1 MSEYKL
7 NDVLDYISKPI
18 QQYHTQKN
26 DFSSDP
32 SANNLTLEN
41 NDLGFI
47 SSLIFSLIS
56 SSNNKKNTNNLFINT
71 DDLLQNLKNEHD
83 ENTPKNIAKI
93 NQIYKT
99 LETQLIHNLINFL
112 NDLDDI
118 QVNVIYVNN
127 LYTPKDESFLK
138 NIASIQQFHNTSNK
152 TQTLKHQICLFIPKF
167 EDDLITGTEIQK
179 RCSMKIDHY
188 FNRIQQFNSDSQVN
202 NLKLQSIGIVI
213 SNIELLNKN
222 MFLKKKFWLSCSGG
236 ATIEFLNKF
245 HDLNI
250 VENKAKKLF
259 NFFLVYMTTCWQPFK
274 SPISKT
280 FNNKLKQYIL
290 DIVVHLRLQRFSQQ
304 GRGGGISSM
313 SLNDMIQVS
322 ISLSILDN
330 FYDGLMDF
338 IDINGDNVDEYLK
351 EKDEIKFNDEMTC
364 KENVIVTPD
373 IVKIA
378 ARVYFPFKLQLTINS
393 SNKRQRK
400 DYSIAYGS
408 DKEVVDELIDNLKD
422 LEILNKNEDLKGQ
435 YTMERLVVEDVLRH
449 ISTSF

>member
-127 LYTPKDESFLK
+127 
-138 NIASIQQFHNTSNK
+138 H
-152 TQTLKHQICLFIPKF
+152 TL
-167 EDDLITGTEIQK
+167 QK
-179 RCSMKIDHY
+179 MKV
-188 FNRIQQFNSDSQVN
+188 F
-202 NLKLQSIGIVI
+202 
-213 SNIELLNKN
+213 
-222 MFLKKKFWLSCSGG
+222 
-236 ATIEFLNKF
+236 
-245 HDLNI
+245 
-250 VENKAKKLF
+250 
-259 NFFLVYMTTCWQPFK
+259 
-274 SPISKT
+274 
-280 FNNKLKQYIL
+280 
-290 DIVVHLRLQRFSQQ
+290 
-304 GRGGGISSM
+304 
-313 SLNDMIQVS
+313 
-322 ISLSILDN
+322 
-330 FYDGLMDF
+330 
-338 IDINGDNVDEYLK
+338 
-351 EKDEIKFNDEMTC
+351 
-364 KENVIVTPD
+364 
-373 IVKIA
+373 
-378 ARVYFPFKLQLTINS
+378 
-393 SNKRQRK
+393 
-400 DYSIAYGS
+400 
-408 DKEVVDELIDNLKD
+408 
-422 LEILNKNEDLKGQ
+422 
-435 YTMERLVVEDVLRH
+435 
-449 ISTSF
+449 